1 MRRESHVR
9 FCEGGGV
16 RLPSATRHCL
26 FPLPIVGKGVRGLGR
41 CANQLGSSLPST

>member
-26 FPLPIVGKGVRGLGR
+26 FPLPIEGKGVRGLGR
-41 CANQLGSSLPST
+41 GGNQLGSSRPST